1 MSRAL
6 RTRRARIWSHVR
18 VLPSPSLPALPLP
31 VRFWLGMLARPV
43 AVLALGGVAATLAPS
58 LLPQA
63 DSLMLSAV
71 RFILALI
78 GGLK

>member
-6 RTRRARIWSHVR
+6 RTRHARIWSHVR

-31 VRFWLGMLARPV
+31 VRFWLG
-43 AVLALGGVAATLAPS
+43 VLALGGVAATLAPS

>member
-1 MSRAL
+1 MS
-6 RTRRARIWSHVR
+6 RARIWSHVR
-18 VLPSPSLPALPLP
+18 VLPSPSLPALPSP
-31 VRFWLGMLARPV
+31 VRFWASMLARPV
-43 AVLALGGVAATLAPS
+43 AVFALGGVAATLAPS

-78 GGLK
+78 GVLK